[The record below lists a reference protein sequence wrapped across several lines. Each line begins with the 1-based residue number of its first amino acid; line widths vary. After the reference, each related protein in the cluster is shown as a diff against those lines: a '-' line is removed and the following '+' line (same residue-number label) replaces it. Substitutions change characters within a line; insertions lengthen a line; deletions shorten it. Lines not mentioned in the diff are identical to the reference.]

1 MQITSQVYESPARAV
16 ISYKWQSMQT
26 VEAKKDTVVR
36 YQGGIKCPILSE
48 VKEGDSLQLL
58 EEMEN
63 WCRVMTADGLDGYV
77 QKEDLKAAEETE
89 LVYEGSYEENY
100 TSLTRDYKIN
110 LAWHQVTSEAAN
122 SAFDQTME
130 EVKG

>member
-16 ISYKWQSMQT
+16 ISYKWQSVQT

-36 YQGGIKCPILSE
+36 YQGGIKSPILSE

-63 WCRVMTADGLDGYV
+63 WSKVATSDGFLGYV
-77 QKEDLKAAEETE
+77 
-89 LVYEGSYEENY
+89 ENKR
-100 TSLTRDYKIN
+100 LEN
-110 LAWHQVTSEAAN
+110 LAV
-122 SAFDQTME
+122 
-130 EVKG
+130 